1 MSNEKKGE
9 YGSFKETSIPKSKMK
24 EYQTIEVSEKLI
36 KKLQRDLLVT
46 RIFSMI
52 TSVLMIAIL
61 AGGFYMFRTVQTYAA
76 QVDGYVTEITT
87 YAENL
92 EPAVNQLAKVDIEGL
107 NATMDQMKVA
117 FAEVDFERLAQQI
130 DELDVEAIN
139 AKVAA
144 LDVDALNDKINALD
158 IEGINETIASLDT
171 AELSE
176 AMTNLNDA
184 AEKVREV
191 SDKLK
196 QVAAI
201 FDFSS

>member
-1 MSNEKKGE
+1 
-9 YGSFKETSIPKSKMK
+9 MK

-52 TSVLMIAIL
+52 SSVLMIVIL
-61 AGGFYMFRTVQTYAA
+61 TGGFYMFQTVQTYAQ
-76 QVDGYVTEITT
+76 QVDGYVTEIIT
-87 YAENL
+87 YAENM
-92 EPAVNQLAKVDIEGL
+92 EPAVNQLSKVDIEGL

-158 IEGINETIASLDT
+158 IDGINETIASLDT